1 MNDHEYKRKRDT
13 YLVTGLEKF
22 GQDSVQELKLS
33 GCPHDLLID
42 SISRRSEILVDLG
55 ENIGVITDFPQ
66 LHQSVLQRGRF
77 SWFTTSSAYAL
88 PEEKR
93 AYPAVIS
100 IGSVLYFCT
109 LSYNFHCKDD
119 ILV

>member
-1 MNDHEYKRKRDT
+1 M
-13 YLVTGLEKF
+13 TGLEEF
-22 GQDSVQELKLS
+22 GQDSIQQFKLS

-42 SISRRSEILVDLG
+42 SIPRRSEILIDLG
-55 ENIGVITDFPQ
+55 ENIGVITDFSQ

-77 SWFTTSSAYAL
+77 SWFTTSSAYGL
-88 PEEKR
+88 LEEKR

-109 LSYNFHCKDD
+109 LSYSFHCKDD